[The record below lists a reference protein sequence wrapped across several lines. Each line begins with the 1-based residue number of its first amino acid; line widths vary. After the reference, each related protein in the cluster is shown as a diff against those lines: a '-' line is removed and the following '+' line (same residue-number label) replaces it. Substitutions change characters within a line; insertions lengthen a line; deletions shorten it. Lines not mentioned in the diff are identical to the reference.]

1 MRVLLGQF
9 EKSPIR
15 KQLREL
21 SNNLHN
27 HCWKIM
33 KQLLLISAISL
44 AFALTTASASD
55 LAIYS
60 GPTNPDWI
68 SQNAANANTKAIM
81 TDERIKSIFKNI
93 ENFGGG
99 DEIGYNSPL
108 GRWIKDHT
116 GNGQQDV
123 LISSSASTPSAL
135 YRFPNIDVD
144 GSNIEKFI
152 EDGNVYINVSD
163 YIFFASWENARQN
176 PWNREAGAANVFD
189 IPWVH
194 FWPPGGHGV
203 PSIPMVPTEEGRKYL
218 PSSLK
223 EFGSDR
229 PWHLD
234 QFLGT
239 DWETIAFAIGENNT
253 SFADPAVVVN
263 KKYGGIIASM
273 WNKAQPNWVGTDPR
287 GIGVIEFIANWL
299 TDHGSITSPVN
310 PEENP
315 TTTWGDITHNRENA
329 PNKVSLIYFLPNDRD
344 PQPDINSKLNI
355 LIKNAQQFYA
365 SQMEFQGFGSKT
377 FTFETNQ
384 SGNAT
389 VYYVYGRFTNAFYGN
404 DTYNKIKEEI
414 LNQFDTTKHVYL
426 VAADVSSELIELGN
440 QSNVCGV
447 AHSSWNS
454 PDNQL
459 WNRVTGGL
467 VVMPASGRCFTPGIV
482 GHELGH
488 TFSLVHDYRDDTY
501 LMGLGTQ
508 SRLSYCAAEWLS
520 VHPFFTDKIR
530 FNQNTTVEIR
540 SQQDGRFQFQIMDPD
555 GIHQAQF
562 LIPAGDPSPVGTKLH
577 GCESF
582 NGKTNSTVTF
592 VVNGF
597 SPASDDTVTLQVMD
611 IHGNISERRFP
622 IQTVEDSNPTIVSIM
637 PASMEAPLIGEQLV
651 FTLHITNG
659 VAVAGYQAN
668 LQFDNESLR
677 YIMSEKGDYLP
688 DGAFFAPS
696 TVNRNT
702 VQLLSTVL
710 SGESDGN
717 GTLATLTFEV
727 ITRKASKLVLSDVI
741 LSDKEGNTFT
751 PELQNGEVV
760 EPTRIVGDVN
770 GDGVVNIADL
780 VLVANSIGETGD
792 TPADVNGDGVVNI
805 ADLVL
810 VAGKI
815 GTGGSAPSVLSEALQ
830 LFTADD
836 IQNWITQARDLPLT
850 DEISQKGI
858 LLLEQL
864 LALSTPKETILMAN
878 YPNPFNP
885 ETWIP
890 YQLVEP
896 AKVTISIYSIDG
908 KLVRILLLG
917 HQPAGIYMSKS
928 HAAYWDGKNEV
939 GEPVASGVYFY
950 TLTADDF
957 TASRQMLIRK

>member
-1 MRVLLGQF
+1 
-9 EKSPIR
+9 
-15 KQLREL
+15 
-21 SNNLHN
+21 
-27 HCWKIM
+27 M
-33 KQLLLISAISL
+33 KQSLLISAISL
-44 AFALTTASASD
+44 AFALTAASASD

-68 SQNAANANTKAIM
+68 SQNAAIANTRVIM
-81 TDERIKSIFKNI
+81 NDERINGIFKNI
-93 ENFGGG
+93 ENFGNG

-108 GRWIKDHT
+108 GRWLKAHT

-123 LISSSASTPSAL
+123 FVSAAGTTPSAL
-135 YRFPNIDVD
+135 YRFPNVD
-144 GSNIEKFI
+144 PDRSNIEKFI
-152 EDGNVYINVSD
+152 EDGNVYINVAD
-163 YIFFASWENARQN
+163 YILFVSWEHGQ
-176 PWNREAGAANVFD
+176 WNEWNQGAGAANIFD

-194 FWPPGGHGV
+194 FWPPGGHGA
-203 PSIPMVPTEEGRKYL
+203 PSIRMVSTQEGKKYMPT
-218 PSSLK
+218 SLK

-234 QFLGT
+234 HFFGT
-239 DWETIAFAIGENNT
+239 DWETVAFATGENNALL
-253 SFADPAVVVN
+253 ADPAVAIN

-273 WNKAQPNWVGTDPR
+273 WHKTQPNWIGTDPR
-287 GIGVIEFIANWL
+287 GIGVVEFIANWL
-299 TDHGSITSPVN
+299 TEHGNITTPVN

-315 TTTWGDITHNRENA
+315 TTTWDDITHNRENA
-329 PNKVSLIYFLPNDRD
+329 PNKVSLIYFLPSDRN
-344 PQPDINSKLNI
+344 PQPDINSKLNL
-355 LIKNAQQFYA
+355 LIKSAQQFYA

-377 FTFETNQ
+377 FTFETDQ
-384 SGNAT
+384 KGNAS
-389 VYYVYGRFTNAFYGN
+389 VYYVYGRFTDAYYRN

-426 VAADVSSELIELGN
+426 VAADVSGELIELGN
-440 QSNVCGV
+440 QDRVCGV
-447 AHSSWNS
+447 AYGSWNS

-467 VVMPASGRCFTPGIV
+467 VVMPASGECFTPGIAA
-482 GHELGH
+482 HELGH
-488 TFSLVHDYRDDTY
+488 TFSLVHDYRDNAY
-501 LMGLGTQ
+501 LMGYGTQ
-508 SRLSYCAAEWLS
+508 SRVSYCAAEWLS

-530 FNQNTTVEIR
+530 FNQNTTIEIR
-540 SQQDGRFQFQIMDPD
+540 SQHGGRFQFDIMDPD

-562 LIPAGDPSPVGTKLH
+562 LIPATVGDPSPVGTKLH
-577 GCESF
+577 DCQSL
-582 NGKTNSTVTF
+582 NGKINSTVTF

-611 IHGNISERRFP
+611 IYGNISERRFP
-622 IQTVEDSNPTIVSIM
+622 IQTVEDSNSTIVSVM
-637 PASMEAPLIGEQLV
+637 PSSVEASPIGDQLV

-677 YIMSEKGDYLP
+677 YIMSENGDYLA

-696 TVNRNT
+696 IVNRNT

-717 GTLATLTFEV
+717 GTLATLTFEA
-727 ITRKASKLVLSDVI
+727 ITREASQLVLSDVI
-741 LSDKEGNTFT
+741 LSDKEGNTFI

-760 EPTRIVGDVN
+760 EPTRIIGDVN

-780 VLVANSIGETGD
+780 VLVANSIGATGD
-792 TPADVNGDGVVNI
+792 TLADVNDDGVVNI

-810 VAGKI
+810 VAGRI
-815 GTGGSAPSVLSEALQ
+815 GTGGSSPSVLPEALQ
-830 LFTADD
+830 LFTAND
-836 IQNWITQARDLPLT
+836 IQNWITQARNLSLT
-850 DEISQKGI
+850 DEISKKGI
-858 LLLEQL
+858 LLLEGL
-864 LALSTPKETILMAN
+864 LAMSTPKATILMAN

-890 YQLVEP
+890 YQLAEP
-896 AKVTISIYSIDG
+896 AKVTVRIYAIDG
-908 KLVRILLLG
+908 QLVRALVLG
-917 HQPAGIYMSKS
+917 HQSAGIYISQS

-957 TASRQMLIRK
+957 TASRQMLIQK

>member
-1 MRVLLGQF
+1 
-9 EKSPIR
+9 
-15 KQLREL
+15 
-21 SNNLHN
+21 
-27 HCWKIM
+27 M
-33 KQLLLISAISL
+33 KQSLLISAISL
-44 AFALTTASASD
+44 VFALTIASASD
-55 LAIYS
+55 LTIYS
-60 GPTNPDWI
+60 GPTNPHWI
-68 SQNAANANTKAIM
+68 SQNAAIANTRFIM
-81 TDERIKSIFKNI
+81 NDERIKDIFENI
-93 ENFGGG
+93 DNFGDG
-99 DEIGYNSPL
+99 DELGYDSPL

-135 YRFPNIDVD
+135 YQFPNIDVD

-176 PWNREAGAANVFD
+176 PWNWEAGAANVFD

-218 PSSLK
+218 SSSLK

-229 PWHLD
+229 PWHLN
-234 QFLGT
+234 QFFGT
-239 DWETIAFAIGENNT
+239 DWEIIAFATGKNNALL
-253 SFADPAVVVN
+253 ADPAVAIN
-263 KKYGGIIASM
+263 KEYGGIIASM
-273 WNKAQPNWVGTDPR
+273 WNKSQLNWIGTDPR
-287 GIGVIEFIANWL
+287 GIGIVEFVANWL
-299 TDHGSITSPVN
+299 TEHGSITSPIN

-329 PNKVSLIYFLPNDRD
+329 PNKVSLIYFLPSDRD
-344 PQPDINSKLNI
+344 PQPNINSKLNI

-365 SQMEFQGFGSKT
+365 SQMEFQGFSSKT
-377 FTFETNQ
+377 FTFETDQ

-389 VYYVYGRFTNAFYGN
+389 VYYVYGRFTDAFYRN
-404 DTYNKIKEEI
+404 DTYNKIKEDI

-426 VAADVSSELIELGN
+426 VVADISSESIGIVNQGN
-440 QSNVCGV
+440 ICGV
-447 AHSSWNS
+447 TQSSWNS

-467 VVMPASGRCFTPGIV
+467 VVMPASGRCFAPGIAA
-482 GHELGH
+482 HELGH
-488 TFSLVHDYRDDTY
+488 TFSLVHDYRDNAY
-501 LMGLGTQ
+501 LMGYGTQ
-508 SRLSYCAAEWLS
+508 SRLSNCAAEWLS

-530 FNQNTTVEIR
+530 FNQNTTIEIR
-540 SQQDGRFQFQIMDPD
+540 SQQGGRFQFQIMDPD

-562 LIPAGDPSPVGTKLH
+562 LIPATTGDPSPIGTKFH
-577 GCESF
+577 GCELL
-582 NGKTNSTVTF
+582 NGKINSTVTF

-611 IHGNISERRFP
+611 VHGNISEKRFP
-622 IQTVEDSNPTIVSIM
+622 IQTVEDSNPTIVSVM
-637 PASMEAPLIGEQLV
+637 PASVEVPSIGEQLV

-677 YIMSEKGDYLP
+677 YIMSENGDYLA

-696 TVNRNT
+696 IVNRNT
-702 VQLLSTVL
+702 VQLLSTAL

-727 ITRKASKLVLSDVI
+727 ITREASRLVLSEVI
-741 LSDKEGNTFT
+741 LSDGEGNTFS
-751 PELQNGEVV
+751 PELESGEVV

-780 VLVANSIGETGD
+780 VLVANSIGETGN
-792 TPADVNGDGVVNI
+792 TAADVNGDGVVNI

-815 GTGGSAPSVLSEALQ
+815 GTGGSAPSILPEALQ
-830 LFTADD
+830 LFTAAD
-836 IQNWITQARDLPLT
+836 IQNWLTQAKDLSLT
-850 DEISQKGI
+850 DEISRKGI
-858 LLLEQL
+858 LLLEGL
-864 LALSTPKETILMAN
+864 LAMSTPKATMLMAN

-890 YQLVEP
+890 YQLAEP
-896 AKVTISIYSIDG
+896 AKVTVRIYAIDG
-908 KLVRILLLG
+908 QLVRALVLR
-917 HQPAGIYMSKS
+917 HQSAGIYISQS

>member
-1 MRVLLGQF
+1 
-9 EKSPIR
+9 
-15 KQLREL
+15 
-21 SNNLHN
+21 
-27 HCWKIM
+27 M
-33 KQLLLISAISL
+33 KQLLLILAISL
-44 AFALTTASASD
+44 VFALTTAFASD

-60 GPTNPDWI
+60 GPTNPHWI
-68 SQNAANANTKAIM
+68 SQNAAIANTRVIM
-81 TDERIKSIFKNI
+81 NDERIKDIFENI
-93 ENFGGG
+93 ENFGDG
-99 DEIGYNSPL
+99 DEIGYDSPL

-152 EDGNVYINVSD
+152 EDGNVYISVSD

-176 PWNREAGAANVFD
+176 SWNWEAGAANVFD

-194 FWPPGGHGV
+194 FWPPGGHGA
-203 PSIPMVPTEEGRKYL
+203 PSIPMTLTQEGKKYL

-234 QFLGT
+234 QFFGT
-239 DWETIAFAIGENNT
+239 DWETVAFATGENNPL
-253 SFADPAVVVN
+253 FADPAVAIN
-263 KKYGGIIASM
+263 KEDGGIIVSM
-273 WNKAQPNWVGTDPR
+273 WHKAQPNWIGTDPR
-287 GIGVIEFIANWL
+287 GIGVVEFIVNWL
-299 TDHGSITSPVN
+299 TEHGSITTVVN
-310 PEENP
+310 PEGNP
-315 TTTWGDITHNRENA
+315 TTTWADITHNRENA
-329 PNKVSLIYFLPNDRD
+329 PNKVSLIYFLPSDRD

-365 SQMEFQGFGSKT
+365 TQMESHGFGSKT
-377 FTFETNQ
+377 FTFETDPD
-384 SGNAT
+384 GNAT
-389 VYYVYGRFTNAFYGN
+389 VYHVSGRFTDAFYR
-404 DTYNKIKEEI
+404 DDPYNTIKDEI

-426 VAADVSSELIELGN
+426 VVADVSSESMGIVSQGN
-440 QSNVCGV
+440 ICGV
-447 AHSSWNS
+447 TQSSWNS
-454 PDNQL
+454 SDNQL

-467 VVMPASGRCFTPGIV
+467 VVIPASGRCFAPGIAA
-482 GHELGH
+482 HELGH
-488 TFSLVHDYRDDTY
+488 TFSLVHDYRDDAY
-501 LMGLGTQ
+501 MMGYGTQ
-508 SRLSYCAAEWLS
+508 SRVSSCAAEWLS

-530 FNQNTTVEIR
+530 FNQNTTIEIR
-540 SQQDGRFQFQIMDPD
+540 SQHGGRFQFQIMDPD

-562 LIPAGDPSPVGTKLH
+562 LIPATVGDPSPVGTKLH
-577 GCESF
+577 GCEAL

-597 SPASDDTVTLQVMD
+597 SPASNDTVTLQVMD
-611 IHGNISERRFP
+611 GHGNISERRFP

-637 PASMEAPLIGEQLV
+637 PISVEVPRMGEQLV

-677 YIMSEKGDYLP
+677 YITSENGDYLA
-688 DGAFFAPS
+688 DGAFFVPS
-696 TVNRNT
+696 IVNRNT

-710 SGESDGN
+710 SGESNGN

-727 ITRKASKLVLSDVI
+727 ISQKASNLVFSQVI
-741 LSDKEGNTFT
+741 LSDKEGNTFI

-780 VLVANSIGETGD
+780 VLVANRIGKTGN
-792 TPADVNGDGVVNI
+792 TAADVNGDGVVNI

-815 GTGGSAPSVLSEALQ
+815 GTGGSASPALPEALR
-830 LFTADD
+830 LFTIDN
-836 IQNWITQARDLPLT
+836 IQNWITQARNLPLT
-850 DEISQKGI
+850 DEISKRGI
-858 LLLEQL
+858 LLLERL
-864 LALSTPKETILMAN
+864 LAMSPPKRTMLMAN

-890 YQLVEP
+890 YQLAASANV
-896 AKVTISIYSIDG
+896 KISIYSIDG
-908 KLVRILLLG
+908 KLVRTLSLG
-917 HQPAGIYMSKS
+917 HQSAGIYMPKS
-928 HAAYWDGKNEV
+928 HAAYWDGKNAI

-950 TLTADDF
+950 TLTANDF